1 MAGSS
6 GNPFDSAT
14 RVLMTIRN
22 TTLLLG
28 TGLASSQVLLSQLK
42 ESKDSKVMAGDLGF
56 SDILYFDPSGERVEE
71 AAASN
76 FFCITEDGVLKTPEL
91 GTILSGVT
99 RDSILQLARNMAA
112 SGGLSGVQEGTVT
125 WDDILS
131 AKEAFVSGTAAAVTP
146 VEHIGEAGQEV
157 DLPSPGPVTSKLK
170 VSSNIWILLYRCP
183 RQSSAME
190 VALRDATSFR
200 DRLLRPPIYWLF
212 HSWRLFGYGVL
223 IPPLLVYQPLKTL
236 AGIVA
241 YTAVHRQRWWQQ
253 SVHRFFGYGASRRHR
268 FLNEHTDV
276 IKDDK
281 RYLWSLHPHGL
292 LADGWHSLI
301 ARNLESF
308 ADSGKGPPA
317 VGRKIALCF
326 APVIQHVP
334 VHQEMYRD
342 LCTSASRKD
351 IVKWWKTADT
361 DPALI
366 PGGFSE
372 AVFVNS
378 AERKYEYSYLKNRK
392 GFVRIA
398 VEEGKDIVPCYT
410 FRQSWMYR
418 TPRTLRAARARLS
431 QHIFVGIIP
440 FFGWMG
446 TSMPLTDKTTSVV
459 FPPFP
464 ASEYKPDQVDAAHA
478 GYLEHL
484 KKYFDL
490 YKSRFGMKDVE
501 LESRQ
506 RLVPCA
512 VGTGSGPVV
521 LELTCTCACKCL
533 Q

>member
-1 MAGSS
+1 MS
-6 GNPFDSAT
+6 GTAPSIVTTD
-14 RVLMTIRN
+14 VLRQDFADHTYER
-22 TTLLLG
+22 
-28 TGLASSQVLLSQLK
+28 K
-42 ESKDSKVMAGDLGF
+42 EPHGF
-56 SDILYFDPSGERVEE
+56 R
-71 AAASN
+71 
-76 FFCITEDGVLKTPEL
+76 
-91 GTILSGVT
+91 
-99 RDSILQLARNMAA
+99 
-112 SGGLSGVQEGTVT
+112 
-125 WDDILS
+125 
-131 AKEAFVSGTAAAVTP
+131 EAFVSGTAAAVTP

-170 VSSNIWILLYRCP
+170 VLLLLIEFERIDGSTQLAQAPAGLRSRDSRC
-183 RQSSAME
+183 RSQSSAME
-190 VALRDATSFR
+190 VASRDTTSLR

-268 FLNEHTDV
+268 IVNEHTDV

-317 VGRKIALCF
+317 IGRKIALCF

-342 LCTSASRKD
+342 LCTSASRRD

-398 VEEGKDIVPCYT
+398 VEEGKNIVPCYT

-446 TSMPLTDKTTSVV
+446 TSMPLTDKTTTVV

-490 YKSRFGMKDVE
+490 YKGRFGMKDVE
-501 LESRQ
+501 LVFIGNDFKDDDWAARALHRMGLLSSHVVATEPLPPLRPPRSR
-506 RLVPCA
+506 L
-512 VGTGSGPVV
+512 
-521 LELTCTCACKCL
+521 
-533 Q
+533 